1 MIVKPIRLYTYVAV
15 GLLGLTLG
23 SIAAWNVQSW
33 RLGAQVSQVETKE
46 ANGRASRA
54 EAARTD
60 ETQTAQLESKH
71 AQSTIYNA
79 DKLATL
85 KTGIAVDVRSELER
99 AHRLQLSADSRA
111 ATYRAQAEADATAR
125 RDLADKASALDR
137 QLAEGVG
144 VVAELGGALK
154 QRDAEVAAL
163 CDQVSIERG
172 LNGDA
177 GDRACRGQ

>member
-1 MIVKPIRLYTYVAV
+1 MTFQIQLA
-15 GLLGLTLG
+15 
-23 SIAAWNVQSW
+23 IAALVAALSFCGGWLVNGW
-33 RLGAQVSQVETKE
+33 RGASKVAECKAEQAQGVAT
-46 ANGRASRA
+46 RA

-71 AQSTIYNA
+71 AKDTIYNA
-79 DKLATL
+79 DKLASL

-125 RDLADKASALDR
+125 SDLADIASAFDR
-137 QLAEGVG
+137 QLAEGIG

-163 CDQVSIERG
+163 CDQVNIERG
-172 LNGDA
+172 LNADA
-177 GDRACRGQ
+177 GDQACSSK

>member
-1 MIVKPIRLYTYVAV
+1 MTAQVKALIVLAIFA
-15 GLLGLTLG
+15 LGLVTG
-23 SIAAWNVQSW
+23 WV
-33 RLGAQVSQVETKE
+33 
-46 ANGRASRA
+46 ANGWRGASSVAECKTEQAQGVATRA
-54 EAARTD
+54 EAVRAD
-60 ETQTAQLESKH
+60 ETQTAKLESKH
-71 AQSTIYNA
+71 AQDTIYNA
-79 DKLATL
+79 DKLASL

-125 RDLADKASALDR
+125 RNLADKASALDR

-163 CDQVSIERG
+163 CDQVDIERR

-177 GDRACRGQ
+177 GDQACRGE